1 MDVMDGRELV
11 YIISNI
17 FFEDCMYLYDCSLI
31 YVILIRFFVVW
42 WFILIYINYK
52 YIVWFIL
59 DFFWFIIFIVFLDDI
74 GFVFINRCI

>member
-17 FFEDCMYLYDCSLI
+17 FFEDCMYFYDCSLI
-31 YVILIRFFVVW
+31 CVILIRFIVVW
-42 WFILIYINYK
+42 GFILIYINYK
-52 YIVWFIL
+52 LYCTVYFR
-59 DFFWFIIFIVFLDDI
+59 FFLFIIFIVFLDDI